1 MTQSSRL
8 MAQSSWLIIMNNTII
23 IGAGAA
29 GLAAGQR
36 LRQLG
41 HDVLILEA
49 QGRIGGRVLTDYSN
63 GALELGAEFVHGEK
77 AMTWDVM
84 RDSGQPLQTQ
94 DYVEV
99 GQNVHRRIYALNEQ
113 LVAGDSPFANEAETW
128 KDSIDVQ
135 AHNDELDVTS
145 VADWFGQ
152 RAPADN
158 VAAKMAQDR
167 ISRYEAADA
176 SRLSVSALRHE
187 HQQNSAGPRNFRI
200 ISGYDRVIQALA
212 QGLNIRLNTPVCRVN
227 WHSGKAEV
235 VTADGQRLRA
245 RHVVITIPLSLLQ
258 AGFIQFDPP
267 LPVAKRQAI
276 HALDMG
282 HGYKLALRF
291 TQAFWPDIDFLSTL
305 DMVQTWWP
313 LDHAPM
319 PTLMS
324 FTAGPAALWLSAL
337 GEAGAIQQALAELTG
352 VFGAVVREQ
361 FVDAL
366 VKDWSLDPWARG
378 AYTYTPVG
386 AANAREV
393 LAQPVGPLHF
403 AGEATLSNGHHATV
417 HGAIESGFRAAEES
431 AK

>member
-1 MTQSSRL
+1 
-8 MAQSSWLIIMNNTII
+8 MNNTII
-23 IGAGAA
+23 IGAGVA

-49 QGRIGGRVLTDYSN
+49 QGRIGGRILTDYSN

-77 AMTWDVM
+77 AMTWNVM
-84 RDSGQPLQTQ
+84 RDKGQPLQTQ

-99 GQNVHRRIYALNEQ
+99 GQNVHRHIYALNGY
-113 LVAGDSPFANEAETW
+113 LMAGDSPFANEAETW

-135 AHNDELDVTS
+135 AHNDQLDMTS

-152 RAPADN
+152 RAPIDN

-187 HQQNSAGPRNFRI
+187 HQQNSAGSRNFRI
-200 ISGYDRVIQALA
+200 ISGYDRVIQTLA
-212 QGLNIRLNTPVCRVN
+212 QGLTIRLNTPAYQVN
-227 WHSGKAEV
+227 WQGSSAEV
-235 VTADGQRLRA
+235 VTADRQRLQA
-245 RHVVITIPLSLLQ
+245 QHVVITIPLSLLQ

-276 HALDMG
+276 HSLDMG

-291 TQAFWPDIDFLSTL
+291 QQAFWPDIDFLSML
-305 DMVQTWWP
+305 DTVQTWWP
-313 LDHAPM
+313 LHHAPM

-337 GEAGAIQQALAELTG
+337 GEAGAIQQALTKLTA
-352 VFGAVVREQ
+352 VFGAIVREQ
-361 FVDAL
+361 FVGAL

-386 AANAREV
+386 AANARDV

-431 AK
+431 AKCKVQSAK